1 MKREIKI
8 SGMHCASCVQVV
20 TRALQ
25 KVDGVNS
32 AVVNYSTEKAS
43 VDFDDTRIK
52 DSDLIHAIKNKG
64 YGAQVLLKDDFR
76 KEEEIRK
83 KELGQLRHRLLLSV
97 YLSLPAIIIGMLFME
112 EGFFFLGYELP
123 YAKYLLFILA
133 TPIQF
138 YIGKTFYVGT
148 WAALKNKSANMDT
161 LIAIGTSAAYFYSVY
176 VIFFDMS
183 GSQYFE
189 ISAVLITLVILGK
202 YLEAV
207 AKGKTSQAI
216 AKLMKV
222 GAKTATVIRNG
233 KEIKISIDDVKE
245 GDIILVKPGE
255 KVPVDGVIT
264 DGYSSLDES
273 LVTGESI
280 PVEKGKGAEVI
291 GSTINMHG
299 SFTFKATK
307 VGAKT
312 TLSRIIK
319 LIEEAQTKKA
329 PIQRFADSVS
339 AYFVHIV

>member
-83 KELGQLRHRLLLSV
+83 KELGQLRYRLLLSV
-97 YLSLPAIIIGMLFME
+97 YLSLPALIIGMLLME

-123 YAKYLLFILA
+123 YAQYFLFILA

-148 WAALKNKSANMDT
+148 WAALKNKSA
-161 LIAIGTSAAYFYSVY
+161 
-176 VIFFDMS
+176 
-183 GSQYFE
+183 
-189 ISAVLITLVILGK
+189 IL
-202 YLEAV
+202 L
-207 AKGKTSQAI
+207 S
-216 AKLMKV
+216 LC
-222 GAKTATVIRNG
+222 N
-233 KEIKISIDDVKE
+233 
-245 GDIILVKPGE
+245 IL
-255 KVPVDGVIT
+255 
-264 DGYSSLDES
+264 
-273 LVTGESI
+273 
-280 PVEKGKGAEVI
+280 
-291 GSTINMHG
+291 
-299 SFTFKATK
+299 
-307 VGAKT
+307 
-312 TLSRIIK
+312 
-319 LIEEAQTKKA
+319 
-329 PIQRFADSVS
+329 
-339 AYFVHIV
+339 